1 MLMDIRTQYWDDVS
15 ALILNHRFKTV
26 LLKFSKG
33 FFKENWRFIFK
44 FHKEYLR
51 IAKTHYKVRIRETS
65 IVLQQFITSMGKN
78 EIRSLIHIKQ
88 MNQLQVLKT

>member
-1 MLMDIRTQYWDDVS
+1 MFMDIRTQYWDDVS
-15 ALILNHRFKTV
+15 AHIDPQIQNV

-65 IVLQQFITSMGKN
+65 INGLATIYYQYGKKWN
-78 EIRSLIHIKQ
+78 
-88 MNQLQVLKT
+88 

>member
-1 MLMDIRTQYWDDVS
+1 MFMDIRTQYWDDVS
-15 ALILNHRFKTV
+15 ALILIHRFKTV

-65 IVLQQFITSMGKN
+65 INGLATIYYQYGKKWN
-78 EIRSLIHIKQ
+78 
-88 MNQLQVLKT
+88 